1 MSRALRTKTTP
12 WLMLGPFLGLFALF
26 TLVPLV
32 QAVRLAFQQT
42 YGPGHARFVGLDNFT
57 HLAADPLFWK
67 ACENTVVFT
76 AGSVFIQLPLSLLL
90 ALILNRPNIR
100 GRAILRLVFFAPSLV
115 GVVFV
120 AMLFL
125 VLLEKQTGLVN
136 RVAHSVVPGFS
147 LDFPWLETYIMGALI
162 LASLWQYVG
171 FNMLYFLAALQN
183 VSKEQVEAA
192 TIDGAGP
199 IGRFAHVTI
208 PSIRPVATFVVLLS
222 IIGSFQLFELPFVLL
237 QGSGG
242 PNNRGLTVVMYLYQ
256 TGFET
261 GDLGYASAIG
271 WTMGLALI
279 GFAVAQRLL
288 ARGEVHA

>member
-1 MSRALRTKTTP
+1 MSRTIRTNATP
-12 WLMLGPFLGLFALF
+12 WILLGPFLAVFAIF

-42 YGPGHARFVGLDNFT
+42 YGPGHVRFVGLDNFV
-57 HLAADPLFWK
+57 HLASDPLFWR
-67 ACENTVVFT
+67 ACRNTLVFT
-76 AGSVFIQLPLSLLL
+76 AGSVFIQLPLSLAL
-90 ALILNRPNIR
+90 ALMLNRPKVR
-100 GRAILRLVFFAPSLV
+100 GRAVLRLVFFAPSLV

-125 VLLEKQTGLVN
+125 VLLEKQTGLIN
-136 RVAHSVVPGFS
+136 RSLHTLVGFD
-147 LDFPWLETYIMGALI
+147 LDFPWLERYIMAALI

-183 VSKEQVEAA
+183 VSKDQVEAA
-192 TIDGAGP
+192 TLDGAGP
-199 IGRFAHVTI
+199 LGRFTHVTI

-222 IIGSFQLFELPFVLL
+222 IVGSFQLFELPFVLL

-242 PNNRGLTVVMYLYQ
+242 PSNQGLTVVMYLYQ

>member
-1 MSRALRTKTTP
+1 VSRPSRANLTP
-12 WLMLGPFLGLFALF
+12 WALLGPFVIIFGLF

-42 YGPGHARFVGLDNFT
+42 YGPGYARFVGLDNFT
-57 HLAADPLFWK
+57 HLASDPLFWK
-67 ACENTVVFT
+67 ACVNTLLFT
-76 AGSVFIQLPLSLLL
+76 AGSVFIQLPLSLAL
-90 ALILNRPNIR
+90 ALMLNRPNVR
-100 GRAILRLVFFAPSLV
+100 GRAFLRLVFFAPSLV

-120 AMLFL
+120 AMIFM

-136 RVAHSVVPGFS
+136 RTLHTAVGFD
-147 LDFPWLETYIMGALI
+147 LDFPWLERFVMPALI

-171 FNMLYFLAALQN
+171 FNMIYFLAALQN
-183 VSKEQVEAA
+183 VSKDQVEAA

-199 IGRFAHVTI
+199 LGRFAHVTI

-222 IIGSFQLFELPFVLL
+222 IIGSFQLFELPFVLM

-242 PNNRGLTVVMYLYQ
+242 PDNRGLTIVMYLYQ

-271 WTMGLALI
+271 WTMGLTLMGLAI
-279 GFAVAQRLL
+279 AQRAL
-288 ARGEVHA
+288 AKGEVHA